1 MLSADTNRKL
11 EAIEQ
16 ASRNG
21 VKVKDLSRLMNRPDI
36 WFQAYANIYAN
47 EGAVTKGVDDTT
59 MDGFSE
65 DRVLN
70 LIKLVKER
78 LYKPKPV
85 RRTYIPKVDG
95 KLRPLGIPSGDDKLV
110 EEVVRTILERIYE
123 PVFSNHSHGFR
134 PKRSCHTALSQI
146 QYWNGAKGLIDFD
159 VQGFFN
165 NVDHKILLS
174 LLEKKID
181 DRKFIKLIKNLLR
194 AGLMENWKFQK
205 TYSGVPQGAIC
216 SPILANIY
224 LHELDKFME
233 EMKSKFDR
241 GKRRA
246 KNPEYTSYSHQIERL
261 RKKIDQLKEDEQ
273 SNSSIILELRNQIRE
288 IDKKRKTIPS
298 GDLYDQTY
306 RRLWYQRYADDFIVG
321 IIGSKQEANEILEQV
336 KEFLHEHLHLELS
349 EAKTGVR
356 HAKEGSR
363 FLGYEV
369 RIYSGDRIVRTQ
381 IRGRHTTRRSTIERI
396 NRYVPEEKV
405 KAFCQTKQYGNYDML
420 KSAHRSSLLN
430 SSEIEIVNTYNAEL
444 RGLANYYSLA
454 CDVKRKLGRLF
465 YLAHYSLFKTLA
477 SKHQSSMS
485 TVIGNLKRGGELV
498 LEYKARNETKGI
510 KVFKLKH
517 LQLKP
522 VEAPEVDA
530 MPNTAKYTQSRTELL
545 DRLNAEICE
554 YCGIDTGY
562 FEVHHVRNLSDIK
575 QGKTEWEKLMIAR
588 NRKTLV
594 LCVECHRQLT
604 EGVLPSWK
612 RSIYSK
618 VESRMP

>member
-47 EGAVTKGVDDTT
+47 KGAVTKGVDDTT

-110 EEVVRTILERIYE
+110 EEVVRIILERIYE
-123 PVFSNHSHGFR
+123 PVFSNRSHGFR
-134 PKRSCHTALSQI
+134 SKRSCHTALSQI
-146 QYWNGAKGLIDFD
+146 QYWNGVKWLIDFD

-181 DRKFIKLIKNLLR
+181 DRKFIKLIKHLLR

-261 RKKIDQLKEDEQ
+261 RKTIDQLKENGQ

-321 IIGSKQEANEILEQV
+321 IIGSKQEASEILEQV
-336 KEFLHEHLHLELS
+336 KDFLHEHLHLELS

-369 RIYSGDRIVRTQ
+369 RIYSGDRIVKTQ
-381 IRGRHTTRRSTIERI
+381 ICGRHTTRRSTIERI
-396 NRYVPEEKV
+396 NLYVPEEKV
-405 KAFCQTKQYGNYDML
+405 KAFCQTKQYGNYDLL
-420 KSAHRSSLLN
+420 KSTHRSSLLN

-485 TVIGNLKRGGELV
+485 TVIGKLKRGGEFV

-522 VEAPEVDA
+522 VGAPEVDA

-545 DRLNAEICE
+545 ERLNAEICE

-562 FEVHHVRNLSDIK
+562 FEVHHVRKLSDIK

-594 LCVECHRQLT
+594 LCVECHHQLT
-604 EGVLPSWK
+604 EGVLSSWK

>member
-1 MLSADTNRKL
+1 
-11 EAIEQ
+11 
-16 ASRNG
+16 
-21 VKVKDLSRLMNRPDI
+21 
-36 WFQAYANIYAN
+36 
-47 EGAVTKGVDDTT
+47 
-59 MDGFSE
+59 
-65 DRVLN
+65 
-70 LIKLVKER
+70 
-78 LYKPKPV
+78 
-85 RRTYIPKVDG
+85 
-95 KLRPLGIPSGDDKLV
+95 
-110 EEVVRTILERIYE
+110 
-123 PVFSNHSHGFR
+123 
-134 PKRSCHTALSQI
+134 
-146 QYWNGAKGLIDFD
+146 
-159 VQGFFN
+159 
-165 NVDHKILLS
+165 
-174 LLEKKID
+174 
-181 DRKFIKLIKNLLR
+181 
-194 AGLMENWKFQK
+194 
-205 TYSGVPQGAIC
+205 
-216 SPILANIY
+216 
-224 LHELDKFME
+224 
-233 EMKSKFDR
+233 
-241 GKRRA
+241 
-246 KNPEYTSYSHQIERL
+246 
-261 RKKIDQLKEDEQ
+261 
-273 SNSSIILELRNQIRE
+273 
-288 IDKKRKTIPS
+288 
-298 GDLYDQTY
+298 
-306 RRLWYQRYADDFIVG
+306 
-321 IIGSKQEANEILEQV
+321 
-336 KEFLHEHLHLELS
+336 LELS

-381 IRGRHTTRRSTIERI
+381 IRGRHTTSRSTIERI
-396 NRYVPEEKV
+396 NLYVPEEKV
-405 KAFCQTKQYGNYDML
+405 KAFCQTKQYGNYDLL
-420 KSAHRSSLLN
+420 KSGHRSSLLN

-444 RGLANYYSLA
+444 RRLANYYSLA

-485 TVIGNLKRGGELV
+485 AVIRKLKRGGELV

-522 VEAPEVDA
+522 VWAPEVDA

-562 FEVHHVRNLSDIK
+562 FEVHHVRKLSDIK

>member
-1 MLSADTNRKL
+1 VNPNTDRKDTRMLSADTNRKL

-216 SPILANIY
+216 SPILAN
-224 LHELDKFME
+224 LM
-233 EMKSKFDR
+233 
-241 GKRRA
+241 
-246 KNPEYTSYSHQIERL
+246 
-261 RKKIDQLKEDEQ
+261 
-273 SNSSIILELRNQIRE
+273 
-288 IDKKRKTIPS
+288 S
-298 GDLYDQTY
+298 GH
-306 RRLWYQRYADDFIVG
+306 
-321 IIGSKQEANEILEQV
+321 
-336 KEFLHEHLHLELS
+336 FL
-349 EAKTGVR
+349 
-356 HAKEGSR
+356 
-363 FLGYEV
+363 
-369 RIYSGDRIVRTQ
+369 
-381 IRGRHTTRRSTIERI
+381 
-396 NRYVPEEKV
+396 
-405 KAFCQTKQYGNYDML
+405 
-420 KSAHRSSLLN
+420 
-430 SSEIEIVNTYNAEL
+430 
-444 RGLANYYSLA
+444 
-454 CDVKRKLGRLF
+454 
-465 YLAHYSLFKTLA
+465 
-477 SKHQSSMS
+477 
-485 TVIGNLKRGGELV
+485 
-498 LEYKARNETKGI
+498 
-510 KVFKLKH
+510 
-517 LQLKP
+517 
-522 VEAPEVDA
+522 
-530 MPNTAKYTQSRTELL
+530 
-545 DRLNAEICE
+545 
-554 YCGIDTGY
+554 
-562 FEVHHVRNLSDIK
+562 
-575 QGKTEWEKLMIAR
+575 
-588 NRKTLV
+588 
-594 LCVECHRQLT
+594 
-604 EGVLPSWK
+604 
-612 RSIYSK
+612 
-618 VESRMP
+618 

>member
-1 MLSADTNRKL
+1 
-11 EAIEQ
+11 
-16 ASRNG
+16 
-21 VKVKDLSRLMNRPDI
+21 MNRPDI

-95 KLRPLGIPSGDDKLV
+95 KFRPLGIPSGDDKLV
-110 EEVVRTILERIYE
+110 EEVVRIILERIYE

-146 QYWNGAKGLIDFD
+146 QYWNGVKWLIDFD

-246 KNPEYTSYSHQIERL
+246 KNLEYTSYSHQIERL
-261 RKKIDQLKEDEQ
+261 RKKIDQLKENERI
-273 SNSSIILELRNQIRE
+273 NSSIILELRNQIRE

-298 GDLYDQTY
+298 GDLYDRAY

-336 KEFLHEHLHLELS
+336 KEFLHEHLHLEFR
-349 EAKTGVR
+349 A
-356 HAKEGSR
+356 
-363 FLGYEV
+363 
-369 RIYSGDRIVRTQ
+369 
-381 IRGRHTTRRSTIERI
+381 
-396 NRYVPEEKV
+396 
-405 KAFCQTKQYGNYDML
+405 
-420 KSAHRSSLLN
+420 
-430 SSEIEIVNTYNAEL
+430 NAL
-444 RGLANYYSLA
+444 
-454 CDVKRKLGRLF
+454 
-465 YLAHYSLFKTLA
+465 
-477 SKHQSSMS
+477 
-485 TVIGNLKRGGELV
+485 
-498 LEYKARNETKGI
+498 
-510 KVFKLKH
+510 
-517 LQLKP
+517 
-522 VEAPEVDA
+522 
-530 MPNTAKYTQSRTELL
+530 
-545 DRLNAEICE
+545 
-554 YCGIDTGY
+554 
-562 FEVHHVRNLSDIK
+562 
-575 QGKTEWEKLMIAR
+575 
-588 NRKTLV
+588 
-594 LCVECHRQLT
+594 
-604 EGVLPSWK
+604 
-612 RSIYSK
+612 
-618 VESRMP
+618 